1 METKNEINSVQ
12 PETKEAY
19 VPPAIETVEVRVERG
34 FECSSLG
41 GDDPDGDGCG
51 HSW

>member
-34 FECSSLG
+34 FECSLG
-41 GDDPDGDGCG
+41 DSPESEEN
-51 HSW
+51 SW